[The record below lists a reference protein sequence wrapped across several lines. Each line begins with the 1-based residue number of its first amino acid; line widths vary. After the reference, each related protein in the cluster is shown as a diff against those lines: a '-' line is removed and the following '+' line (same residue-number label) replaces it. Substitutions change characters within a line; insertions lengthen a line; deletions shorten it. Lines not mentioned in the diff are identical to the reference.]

1 MAEMKLL
8 VTIDENGK
16 ASEKYV
22 PLSKEEIA
30 QRAIDAVA
38 AEEAAVARQAE
49 LDAIEALKVSARA
62 KLEAGKPLTAEESA
76 LMIP

>member
-1 MAEMKLL
+1 MTEMKLV
-8 VTIDENGK
+8 VTIAEDGK
-16 ASEKYV
+16 SSEKYI
-22 PLSKEEIA
+22 PLSEAEID
-30 QRAIDAVA
+30 QRAIDVIA

-62 KLEAGKPLTAEESA
+62 KLEAGEPLTAEESA